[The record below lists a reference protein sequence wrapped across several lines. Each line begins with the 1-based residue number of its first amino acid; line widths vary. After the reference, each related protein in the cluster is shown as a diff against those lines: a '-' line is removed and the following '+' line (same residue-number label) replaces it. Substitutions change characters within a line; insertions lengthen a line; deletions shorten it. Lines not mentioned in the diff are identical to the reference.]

1 MMAMNIKNPEAE
13 RLARELAKRTGES
26 LTVAVTVALRERL
39 DRQEKADKKESRM
52 EWLNKLVQETALLLK
67 DCPASDQVGDL
78 LFDKETGLP
87 I

>member
-1 MMAMNIKNPEAE
+1 MNIKNPEAE

-26 LTVAVTVALRERL
+26 LTAAITIALKERL
-39 DRQEKADKKESRM
+39 ERENKAEKKESRM
-52 EWLNKLVQETALLLK
+52 EWLEKMTQRTAPLLK
-67 DCPASDQVGDL
+67 DCPPSDKIGDL